1 VVIKKQRTPKARR
14 LGMGVGKLATSRAKR
29 GANLPTPMPSLLAQQ
44 RKNKKAAKANQ
55 CGFWGNTEND

>member
-1 VVIKKQRTPKARR
+1 
-14 LGMGVGKLATSRAKR
+14 MGVGKLATSRAKQ

-55 CGFWGNTEND
+55 CGFWGKTEND

>member
-29 GANLPTPMPSLLAQQ
+29 GANLPTPMPSQLAQQ
-44 RKNKKAAKANQ
+44 RKKQKSRK
-55 CGFWGNTEND
+55 GEPMRLLGKTEND